1 MEIDEEKF
9 GEFIKNYLRENMK
22 IKVHT
27 DGDINMHT
35 VTVLIDDEEIC
46 SDYFHINN

>member
-22 IKVHT
+22 IKIHT
-27 DGDINMHT
+27 DGDIDMHT
-35 VTVLIDDEEIC
+35 VTVSIDGEEIC
-46 SDYFHINN
+46 SDYFTTNN